1 MTFRSVRVK
10 YLGSIIAVNGGVEAD
25 VNHRVNEGC
34 KALGALKKVMKN
46 RSLEMNVKK
55 VLYERVVVPTAT
67 YGSELWG
74 MKASD
79 RRRLNVFEMKC
90 LRSMTGVSLRDRIRN
105 EEVRRRVG
113 IEKDLAA
120 RVDMNVLR
128 WYGHVERMDGE
139 RMVKRVVNSS
149 AEGRNTRGRQRIG
162 WMDGVKKALN
172 DRGMDLTEASER
184 ARNRNEWRMIVT

>member
-172 DRGMDLTEASER
+172 DRGMDLKEASELTYECLPM
-184 ARNRNEWRMIVT
+184 NI